1 MNIAK
6 QELTT
11 PEFQTLKFVPKEE
24 PVRKRGAAT
33 PKEPIRIRTKA
44 LKDGNKSLYLDFYN
58 EGKREYKF
66 LKMYLIPEKTKQD
79 KEQNKQTMKAA
90 MTIKSEMI
98 VNFNRKKAGIRDER
112 TSKITLIEWMRE
124 IEKDYQRKGR
134 VEAEHIKTT
143 INVLLKMGKGIDKVR
158 LCNVDKELC
167 LDILNFLQYDY
178 ISIKGTRLTPGG
190 AHLYYKYINNAL
202 NIAFRKEMIDKNP
215 FVLVDKRDKIS
226 VPDPNRAF
234 LTMEEVKLL
243 EKSDYHAHIKN
254 PFLFSCFCGLRKS
267 DIKNLTWGNVIY
279 DGDNVTLNITVQKT
293 KNFLVVPL
301 CKKALKYFPQKPK
314 KINPN
319 EKVFTLTS
327 GENINNHLKKWMNK
341 VGITKWVT
349 MHTARHTFATM
360 LLTQDV
366 PVKVI
371 QELLGHSEIETTMI
385 YAKLVDNKKNDAVN
399 KLDII

>member
-243 EKSDYHAHIKN
+243 EKSDYHAHIK
-254 PFLFSCFCGLRKS
+254 
-267 DIKNLTWGNVIY
+267 
-279 DGDNVTLNITVQKT
+279 
-293 KNFLVVPL
+293 
-301 CKKALKYFPQKPK
+301 
-314 KINPN
+314 
-319 EKVFTLTS
+319 
-327 GENINNHLKKWMNK
+327 
-341 VGITKWVT
+341 
-349 MHTARHTFATM
+349 
-360 LLTQDV
+360 
-366 PVKVI
+366 KVI
-371 QELLGHSEIETTMI
+371 I
-385 YAKLVDNKKNDAVN
+385 
-399 KLDII
+399 